1 MVDRP
6 GVGGAGKISEG
17 GRLDA
22 GGAVLT
28 NSCDGLSVLAE
39 YTFSGRTLP

>member
-6 GVGGAGKISEG
+6 DVVGAGKLSEA
-17 GRLDA
+17 GRLDT

-28 NSCDGLSVLAE
+28 NSCDGLSVSAE
-39 YTFSGRTLP
+39 CTSSGRTLP